1 MELHL
6 KNKTLKII
14 YVFLV
19 AVISLHFWSFKLIDD
34 LTYQVLE
41 AIVLFSFFLILAASS
56 KVLMSNGPMFRN
68 YVYLFMLI
76 PLISIAGAYYY
87 HGQPLQLSL
96 LVLRGSLF
104 WLFYFVLHLLDISA
118 RQIVRVMLL
127 IGLVWI
133 FLTVVEQFTYPVYY
147 FYSRDDENAQLAR
160 ADIYRFMISGRQF
173 GLFVLL
179 FFFYRYLVTSKVHNL
194 VFVAFG
200 LAGFY
205 FYGTRQFAGA
215 AVICMCASV
224 FLVKGNA
231 KWRFV
236 LLMLGLSAIIYTY
249 REPLLEKFVQ
259 LTSDQLETD
268 DNVRLLAGKFFLNEY
283 WPGWGAKLIG
293 NGPPHFESDYGRE
306 MFGINTFLHYYR
318 SDVGIIGA
326 YNQFGI
332 FYVLNIIFLNI
343 FALRLTFR
351 SKHNRYLKL
360 FFLEAI
366 ILLILNETYSNER
379 FIPFYCLLFYLV
391 DKTTVDEKRHI
402 AYLQQRAPQQP
413 ALA

>member
-19 AVISLHFWSFKLIDD
+19 AAISLHFWSFKLIDD
-34 LTYQVLE
+34 MTYQVLE
-41 AIVLFSFFLILAASS
+41 AVVLFSFMLILAASS
-56 KVLMSNGPMFRN
+56 KVFMSNGPMFKN

-76 PLISIAGAYYY
+76 PLLSMIGAYYY
-87 HGQPLQLSL
+87 HGQSLRLSL
-96 LVLRGSLF
+96 LVLRGNLF
-104 WLFYFVLHLLDISA
+104 WLFYFVLHLLNISA
-118 RQIVRVMLL
+118 RQIIRVMLI

-147 FYSRDDENAQLAR
+147 FYSRDDENSSLIR

-179 FFFYRYLVTSKVHNL
+179 FFFYRYLVTSKIHNL

-215 AVICMCASV
+215 ALICMCASV
-224 FLVKGNA
+224 FMLKGRA
-231 KWRFV
+231 KWRYVV
-236 LLMLGLSAIIYTY
+236 LMFGLGAIIYTY
-249 REPLLEKFVQ
+249 KEPLLEKFIQ
-259 LTSDQLETD
+259 LTSDQLETT
-268 DNVRLLAGKFFLNEY
+268 DNVRLLAGKFFLNDY

-293 NGPPHFESDYGRE
+293 NGPAHFESDYGRE

-318 SDVGIIGA
+318 TDVGIIGA

-360 FFLEAI
+360 FFLEAL
-366 ILLILNETYSNER
+366 ILLIINETYSNER

-391 DKTTVDEKRHI
+391 DKTTVDEKRSI
-402 AYLQQRAPQQP
+402 AYQQRRATGQP